1 MNRIPRPFGARNEFT
16 PWDCR
21 RPTQFRGYH
30 CRGKG
35 CRGNMACACDSVSPC
50 LSRKRQSWEH
60 GVCLR
65 FPFPPSCR
73 GNDNHGNTPCAC
85 ETLFP
90 LPDKE
95 KAVVGCLRFAFP
107 FACRRKGLPRDS
119 AGLRGWG
126 AHGALQ
132 GSVAGVRTELRRALK
147 GSAGLCKASWL
158 GIAFPSTGRGK
169 WPSQARSGVSS
180 ISRLREAPFPRQA
193 EGKGAGAPQ
202 GQHPPPGASVLSMS
216 RPRNAFFLREN
227 SICSVV
233 GR

>member
-1 MNRIPRPFGARNEFT
+1 MINSSPLRGSERVYPLGLPPTYPVSRLPLSRK
-16 PWDCR
+16 R
-21 RPTQFRGYH
+21 RSWEHGLCLRFRFPPA

-35 CRGNMACACDSVSPC
+35 NHGNMACACDFLCP
-50 LSRKRQSWEH
+50 LA
-60 GVCLR
+60 
-65 FPFPPSCR
+65 CR

-202 GQHPPPGASVLSMS
+202 GQNPPWRQRFEHVEASECVF
-216 RPRNAFFLREN
+216 PKEN
-227 SICSVV
+227 SICSAV

>member
-1 MNRIPRPFGARNEFT
+1 MGTWGALGIAADLPSFEVTIVEEKAVVGTWPVLAIPFP
-16 PWDCR
+16 
-21 RPTQFRGYH
+21 
-30 CRGKG
+30 
-35 CRGNMACACDSVSPC
+35 PC

-202 GQHPPPGASVLSMS
+202 SQNPPPLA
-216 RPRNAFFLREN
+216 PAF
-227 SICSVV
+227 
-233 GR
+233 

>member
-1 MNRIPRPFGARNEFT
+1 MGTWPVLAIPFP
-16 PWDCR
+16 
-21 RPTQFRGYH
+21 
-30 CRGKG
+30 
-35 CRGNMACACDSVSPC
+35 PC

-107 FACRRKGLPRDS
+107 FACRRKGFPRDS

-126 AHGALQ
+126 AHGAPQGPEGLRGALQ
-132 GSVAGVRTELRRALK
+132 GFVAWNCLSFDRQGEMAITGTLGGVEHFE
-147 GSAGLCKASWL
+147 AS
-158 GIAFPSTGRGK
+158 GGAFSSTGRGK
-169 WPSQARSGVSS
+169 RV
-180 ISRLREAPFPRQA
+180 
-193 EGKGAGAPQ
+193 GAPQ
-202 GQHPPPGASVLSMS
+202 GQNPPWRQCSEHVEASGCVFS
-216 RPRNAFFLREN
+216 
-227 SICSVV
+227 
-233 GR
+233 

>member
-1 MNRIPRPFGARNEFT
+1 MGTWPVLAIPFP
-16 PWDCR
+16 
-21 RPTQFRGYH
+21 
-30 CRGKG
+30 
-35 CRGNMACACDSVSPC
+35 PC

-132 GSVAGVRTELRRALK
+132 GPEGLRRALQGFRRCGITRDRPK
-147 GSAGLCKASWL
+147 WRFSTTGTRNMTFSIRVCALVMAFSLCLSRK
-158 GIAFPSTGRGK
+158 R
-169 WPSQARSGVSS
+169 PSQVSPRRLKS
-180 ISRLREAPFPRQA
+180 ALGLPRLRTAPKPVKIELFSLGLWR
-193 EGKGAGAPQ
+193 
-202 GQHPPPGASVLSMS
+202 ASDT
-216 RPRNAFFLREN
+216 E
-227 SICSVV
+227 
-233 GR
+233 